1 MALTKVQQNLSST
14 PSIIDNGN
22 ATAITIDSS
31 ENIVVAG
38 TLSNSSYLYADQN
51 WVTGQIN
58 NLVASAPGALNTLN
72 ELAAAMGDDANFST
86 TVTASI
92 ATKLPLAGGTMT
104 GNLAITAHDPKITI
118 TDNTS
123 STRAWSIGVGG
134 SADNAFEIIDVTGS
148 STLLKSTPGSK
159 TVLRPDGNEFHMDS
173 SAGNW
178 FKAYESSNNLHIQNK
193 IQDGNIII
201 GGMDGS
207 SAVTAL
213 SFDMA
218 NGGPATFGN
227 DVYLADSRKIAF
239 GGSADFSIYH
249 DGNVTNILRASGTNH
264 DIHFL
269 VNDDGSANLVALKID
284 ASAAGSITT
293 NHDITMSSGMLVL
306 KNAGGDSSGLKLY
319 QGSSDHA
326 YITNN
331 YSGYI
336 EIGTVN
342 NSKKIVLDTSGDL
355 TWNDGAA
362 AFTNST
368 SPFRFFANSNAGT
381 YNRTVMYAHQNNTSG
396 NMNNG
401 IHFEMGRLTDSSS
414 AEQRAFIVG
423 ARGGQSSF
431 KVLDQQAGIT
441 QADGD
446 YLVRMYEH
454 ADDGFL
460 SLYTGEGTPVER
472 TRITSYGQSWV
483 RSLGVG
489 DGASAQNPPTGAYI
503 TIDSAGDNT
512 PLISMIQSNA
522 RLAAISAYYS
532 SQESS
537 NIALWPPEG
546 STDKTA
552 EPMFYFHGQ
561 GQIKIKNTGGTIKE
575 FLANYTGSGGNSGF
589 VLGGVSATAT
599 NGTGNIHSIHFIQSG
614 KITWGDW
621 TDGSALGMCEGS
633 WNQEGTDRD
642 YLSIH
647 HRNSMNWYGN
657 SNGQTLS
664 MATGGGMSIKGTLT
678 QSQFS
683 DIRLKRDI
691 VPLESVLDKVNSLD
705 VFNFNYMD
713 PDTGEVD
720 EERNKDTGQIGLSAQ
735 QTEELFPQV
744 VRDAERIEGDNTVV
758 NRHWKYLDYDKMT
771 PILVKA
777 LQEQQTIIEDLKSRI
792 ETLEG

>member
-1 MALTKVQQNLSST
+1 MATTKVQSELIVDDVALAGNPTTST
-14 PSIIDNGN
+14 QSAGN
-22 ATAITIDSS
+22 NTTRIATTAF
-31 ENIVVAG
+31 
-38 TLSNSSYLYADQN
+38 
-51 WVTGQIN
+51 VTTAVN
-58 NLVASAPGALNTLN
+58 NLIDSAPGTMDTLN
-72 ELAAAMGDDANFST
+72 EIAAALNDDPSFTT
-86 TVTASI
+86 TVNNAI
-92 ATKLPLAGGTMT
+92 ATKLPLSGGTMT
-104 GNLAITAHDPKITI
+104 GNLAITAHDAKITI
-118 TDNTS
+118 TDSTS

-178 FKAYESSNNLHIQNK
+178 FKAYESSNNLYIQNK
-193 IQDGNIII
+193 IQDGDIIF

-207 SAVTAL
+207 SAITAL
-213 SFDMA
+213 TIDMSE
-218 NGGPATFGN
+218 T
-227 DVYLADSRKIAF
+227 
-239 GGSADFSIYH
+239 GSVI
-249 DGNVTNILRASGTNH
+249 
-264 DIHFL
+264 
-269 VNDDGSANLVALKID
+269 
-284 ASAAGSITT
+284 T
-293 NHDITMSSGMLVL
+293 NHDITMNSGMLVL

-326 YITNN
+326 YITNY
-331 YSGYI
+331 YSGNL

-368 SPFRFFANSNAGT
+368 SPFRFFANSNTGT

-446 YLVRMYEH
+446 YLVRMYSSS
-454 ADDGFL
+454 ADGFL

-472 TRITSYGQSWV
+472 ARITSYGQSWV
-483 RSLGVG
+483 RGLGIG
-489 DGASAQNPPTGAYI
+489 DGDAARTPPSGSYL

-512 PLISMIQSNA
+512 PLISMIQGNA
-522 RLAAISAYYS
+522 RLASIQCYYS
-532 SQESS
+532 SQANSY
-537 NIALWPPEG
+537 IALAPPEG

-552 EPMFYFHGQ
+552 ERVFQFHGD
-561 GQIKIKNTGGTIKE
+561 GKIKTRCDNGSVYEWFTPVASNAMFSFGG
-575 FLANYTGSGGNSGF
+575 LSP
-589 VLGGVSATAT
+589 TAT
-599 NGTGNIHSIHFIQSG
+599 SGTGNIHSLHMIQSG
-614 KITWGDW
+614 KITFGDW
-621 TDGSALGMCEGS
+621 TDANAIGMCEGS

-642 YLSIH
+642 YISIH

-664 MATGGGMSIKGTLT
+664 MATGGGMSIKGSLT
-678 QSQFS
+678 QNQFS

-713 PDTGEVD
+713 PDTGEID
-720 EERNKDTGQIGLSAQ
+720 TERNKDTGQIGLSAQ
-735 QTEELFPQV
+735 QTEGLFPEV
-744 VRDAERIEGDNTVV
+744 VRDAERIEGDDKAE
-758 NRHWKYLDYDKMT
+758 NRTWKYLDYDKMT

-777 LQEQQTIIEDLKSRI
+777 LQEQQVIINDLKSR
-792 ETLEG
+792 LEALEE

>member
-1 MALTKVQQNLSST
+1 MATTKVQSELIVDDVALAGNPTTSTQGSGNNTTRIATTAFVTTAVDNL
-14 PSIIDNGN
+14 I
-22 ATAITIDSS
+22 
-31 ENIVVAG
+31 
-38 TLSNSSYLYADQN
+38 
-51 WVTGQIN
+51 
-58 NLVASAPGALNTLN
+58 ASAPGTMDTLN
-72 ELAAAMGDDANFST
+72 EIAAALGDDPSFTT
-86 TVTASI
+86 TVNNAI
-92 ATKLPLAGGTMT
+92 ATKLPLSGGTMT
-104 GNLAITAHDPKITI
+104 GNLAITAHDAKITI
-118 TDNTS
+118 TDSTS

-178 FKAYESSNNLHIQNK
+178 FKAYESSNHLYLQNK
-193 IQDGNIII
+193 IQDGDIVI

-207 SAVTAL
+207 SAITVLT
-213 SFDMA
+213 FDMA

-306 KNAGGDSSGLKLY
+306 KNASGDSSGLKLY

-331 YSGYI
+331 YSGNL

-368 SPFRFFANSNAGT
+368 SPFRFFANSNTGT
-381 YNRTVMYAHQNNTSG
+381 YNRTVMYAHQNNTSN

-446 YLVRMYEH
+446 YLVRMWESGN
-454 ADDGFL
+454 DGFL

-489 DGASAQNPPTGAYI
+489 DGASAQSPLTGAMI

-522 RLAAISAYYS
+522 RLASIQCYFS
-532 SQESS
+532 SQANSY
-537 NIALWPPEG
+537 IALAPPEG

-552 EPMFYFHGQ
+552 ERVFQFHGD
-561 GQIKIKNTGGTIKE
+561 GKIKTRCDN
-575 FLANYTGSGGNSGF
+575 GSVYEWFTPVASNASF
-589 VLGGVSATAT
+589 AFGGVSPTAT
-599 NGTGNIHSIHFIQSG
+599 SGTGNIHSLHMIQSG

-621 TDGSALGMCEGS
+621 TDANALGMCEGS

-642 YLSIH
+642 YFSIH

-713 PDTGEVD
+713 PDTGEID
-720 EERNKDTGQIGLSAQ
+720 TERNKDTGQIGLSAQ
-735 QTEELFPQV
+735 QTEGLFPEV
-744 VRDAERIEGDNTVV
+744 VRDAERIEGDDKAE
-758 NRHWKYLDYDKMT
+758 NRTWKYLDYDKMT

-777 LQEQQTIIEDLKSRI
+777 LQEQQVIIDDLKTRI
-792 ETLEG
+792 EALEG